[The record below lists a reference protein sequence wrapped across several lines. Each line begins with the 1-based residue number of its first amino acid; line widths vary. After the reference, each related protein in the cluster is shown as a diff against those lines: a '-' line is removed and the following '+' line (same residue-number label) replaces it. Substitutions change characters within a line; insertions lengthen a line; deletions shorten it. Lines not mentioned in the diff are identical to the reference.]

1 MILQDLV
8 SLIGTKS
15 TDPRIVQW
23 FEQYNLGTPP
33 KTITPNQRSKDV
45 EDKQHA
51 IGYHF
56 KFKIT
61 NDKFYPPVSAKNDP
75 YKFENYLSNISV
87 LSTSGSGK
95 KKSADPKPLAFWE
108 GYINPVSSFEECLA
122 YFNHPSNVSTSDTF
136 FQKPLN
142 DIAKIKVWFAPD
154 KTAITAIEIAI
165 MEAAEIFSHSNFNP
179 KNEFNNVPQSYSL
192 LVKWLFDHQ
201 YLNLSE
207 EVYRQGL
214 TLDHSEILAFTGAH
228 LKNHIWDTQLKDIPH
243 LRLFL
248 FKIGSNNSLEDADG
262 KEINFYIKNLYL
274 TAAGKLEERQRVYN
288 DDYKHIDAFE
298 KSVVLDLIQ
307 SRQFLNMLTEYFAL
321 FGQINKKDS

>member
-1 MILQDLV
+1 MKLPDLV

-45 EDKQHA
+45 EDKQHS

-61 NDKFYPPVSAKNDP
+61 NDKFYPPVSVKNDQ

-95 KKSADPKPLAFWE
+95 KKSVDPKPLAFWE
-108 GYINPVSSFEECLA
+108 GYIHPGSSFEECLT
-122 YFNHPSNVSTSDTF
+122 YFDHPSGASTSDTF

-165 MEAAEIFSHSNFNP
+165 MEAAEIFSHSYFNP

-201 YLNLSE
+201 YLTLSE

-214 TLDHSEILAFTGAH
+214 TFDHSEILAFTGAH
-228 LKNHIWDTQLKDIPH
+228 LKHHIWDTQLKTIPH
-243 LRLFL
+243 LRSFL
-248 FKIGSNNSLEDADG
+248 FKIGSNNSLEDANG

-274 TAAGKLEERQRVYN
+274 AAAGKLEERQSVYN
-288 DDYKHIDAFE
+288 DDYKNVDSFE
-298 KSVVLDLIQ
+298 KSVVLDLAQ
-307 SRQFLNMLTEYFAL
+307 SQQFLNILTEYFAL
-321 FGQINKKDS
+321 FGQINKAE